1 MASPWMKA
9 FRRVE
14 RGVGRPLEEWVR
26 SDATIAALIRL
37 LELQRGAQR
46 RTERVLRAYLHLWN
60 LPALSDV
67 RALSRQLAQMD
78 RRLRELSREVDERAD
93 EEPIAARAGRRG

>member
-1 MASPWMKA
+1 MKA

-78 RRLRELSREVDERAD
+78 RRLRELDRQLDERAD
-93 EEPIAARAGRRG
+93 EQPVTTRAGRHG